1 VLFEKWYLV
10 TRLIHDQFAKEYLR
24 ELLSP
29 LGIVETSKEVRP
41 EVRQIDLLFTPSD
54 SGSEERKNLGL
65 LGKLT
70 LTPALFEPFRNPV
83 TANEIRSCTM
93 KLFAVHGELEREAK
107 RKKTSLDDAK
117 LPQLWILTPT
127 ASDNLLESFRCLP
140 SSEYEEEGMY
150 CAGSGWKMGVIV
162 IHQLAKTRETLWLR
176 LLGKGR
182 VQAQA
187 IQELETLPEE
197 NRCRE
202 SVIKL
207 VRELVALL
215 TKRQNQ
221 EENLDPEDKELIV
234 TLTQM
239 YEEAM
244 ADVREEIRQQAKEE
258 FLQQGTEI
266 GKKQATLRLINN
278 LLRTRFGEVDQEL
291 AAMVET
297 IASLPSEELVSPLL
311 QLSRSELLARFQI
324 EEKQE

>member
-1 VLFEKWYLV
+1 
-10 TRLIHDQFAKEYLR
+10 
-24 ELLSP
+24 
-29 LGIVETSKEVRP
+29 
-41 EVRQIDLLFTPSD
+41 
-54 SGSEERKNLGL
+54 
-65 LGKLT
+65 
-70 LTPALFEPFRNPV
+70 
-83 TANEIRSCTM
+83 
-93 KLFAVHGELEREAK
+93 
-107 RKKTSLDDAK
+107 
-117 LPQLWILTPT
+117 
-127 ASDNLLESFRCLP
+127 
-140 SSEYEEEGMY
+140 
-150 CAGSGWKMGVIV
+150 MGAIV
-162 IHQLAKTRETLWLR
+162 IHELAKTPETLWLR
-176 LLGKGR
+176 LLGKGP

-244 ADVREEIRQQAKEE
+244 ADVREE

-266 GKKQATLRLINN
+266 GEKQATLRLINN
-278 LLRTRFGEVDQEL
+278 LLRTRFGEVDREL

-297 IASLPSEELVSPLL
+297 IVSLPSEEFVPPLL

-324 EEKQE
+324 EEKEE

>member
-1 VLFEKWYLV
+1 
-10 TRLIHDQFAKEYLR
+10 
-24 ELLSP
+24 
-29 LGIVETSKEVRP
+29 
-41 EVRQIDLLFTPSD
+41 
-54 SGSEERKNLGL
+54 
-65 LGKLT
+65 
-70 LTPALFEPFRNPV
+70 
-83 TANEIRSCTM
+83 
-93 KLFAVHGELEREAK
+93 
-107 RKKTSLDDAK
+107 
-117 LPQLWILTPT
+117 
-127 ASDNLLESFRCLP
+127 
-140 SSEYEEEGMY
+140 MY
-150 CAGSGWKMGVIV
+150 CAGSGWKMGVVV
-162 IHQLAKTRETLWLR
+162 IHQLAKTPETLWLR

-258 FLQQGTEI
+258 FLQLGE
-266 GKKQATLRLINN
+266 KQATLRLINN
-278 LLRTRFGEVDQEL
+278 LLRTRFGEVDEEL

-297 IASLPSEELVSPLL
+297 IASFPSEEFVPPLL

-324 EEKQE
+324 EEKEE